1 MIKTKSIS
9 FKLGLSFLLLTI
21 IIETLLFSI
30 LYFSLVNTR
39 VNEEIRSLINRGN
52 SHRDVLEKHFTDET
66 IKHVALMESEADTKV
81 IVQSISGEVLGS
93 SHPLDKVMREH
104 LNVNKSH
111 INKNGTI
118 IHSDWRH
125 ENYISTIS
133 PITVNQSIKSYVYM
147 FQKTE
152 SIQHLILR
160 LKIIFIIT
168 MMVTFIITLSTI
180 LYLSGRL
187 TRPLI
192 KMIEETDK
200 MAKGDLSVSLNIS
213 SNDEVS
219 ELADAIQHLA
229 SELSYMKNERNEFL
243 ATVAHELRTPLTFI
257 RGYADI
263 AQRDT
268 LDENERQDYLKIIK
282 EETDRITDLVQEL
295 LLLAQ
300 IEQHSFAINKT
311 EQKICE
317 LLESTKEKLAGVLM
331 EKHISITLQCDSDCK
346 ANVDIQRFNQVLQN
360 LIMNSYQYAYSH
372 STIKIKV
379 KTIDNFIQISIQDQG
394 VGIPPEDIPHIFKR
408 FYRVDKSRTRS
419 TGGTGLGLAIVK
431 EIVELHG
438 GTVSVNSEQ
447 GIGTTFFIKLP
458 R

>member
-1 MIKTKSIS
+1 MIKTNSIS
-9 FKLGLSFLLLTI
+9 FKLGLSFLLLTL

-30 LYFSLVNTR
+30 LYFSLVNMR

-52 SHRDVLEKHFTDET
+52 SHRDVLEKHFNNET

-81 IVQSISGEVLGS
+81 IVQAKNGEILGK
-93 SHPLDKVMREH
+93 SHPLDSVMKEH
-104 LNVNKSH
+104 LYINKSH
-111 INKNGTI
+111 INKNGTV
-118 IHSDWRH
+118 IHSDWKS

-133 PITVNQSIKSYVYM
+133 PIIINHSTKGYVYM
-147 FQKTE
+147 FLKTE
-152 SIQHLILR
+152 SIQRLILR
-160 LKIIFIIT
+160 LKVIFLIT
-168 MMVTFIITLSTI
+168 MIVTFLITLIAI
-180 LYLSGRL
+180 LYLSSRL

-192 KMIEETDK
+192 NMIEETDK

-268 LDENERQDYLKIIK
+268 LEENERQGYLKIIK
-282 EETDRITDLVQEL
+282 EETDRITDFVQEL

-311 EQKICE
+311 EQNICE
-317 LLESTKEKLAGVLM
+317 LLESTKERLAGVLM
-331 EKHISITLQCDSDCK
+331 EKQISFTLQCDTDCT

-372 STIKIKV
+372 STIEIKV
-379 KTIDNFIQISIQDQG
+379 NTIDYFLQISIRDEG

-438 GTVSVNSEQ
+438 GTVSVDSEQ

-458 R
+458 K